1 MALISQCT
9 RQTYT
14 CMLRNYFKTAF
25 RSLLKNKG
33 FSIINILGLGA
44 GIASFVLI
52 ALYVYH
58 ETSYDNFHEKRNRVY
73 RIVENL
79 RTENEM
85 LLQGVSSPP
94 MGPAMQ
100 RYFPEIESYVRYTGW
115 GGLIT
120 RGTEKEYAEDC
131 LLVDS
136 TFFTVFSF
144 PLVQGEPSEVLSK
157 PYSMVLTEASAK
169 KYFGDTDP
177 IGETLKIDEDEFTI
191 TGIAKDVPDN
201 SHIDFKMLISFST
214 WSRQNKYANTNAWF
228 WNGFNTYLLLREDA
242 TIDNVRARM
251 GDFITK
257 HIEKGGMYYE
267 DLPLQELSSIYMQQE
282 PRSWE
287 NGKRGSLSNV
297 YALSIIAA
305 FILLIAGFNYVNL
318 ATARASRRLKEVGL
332 RKVLGAHRRALI
344 GQFLGESML
353 VSVVATTLGFVVAT
367 AVLPWFNT
375 LVQAQL
381 SLTMF
386 PSPLYVYG
394 SLVVLAVALG
404 LLSGLYPSLVISGFH
419 PLQMFRLTPG
429 SLFGH
434 ANLRRML
441 VSVQF
446 VISITLAAGTL
457 LVFDQLELME
467 KRDLG
472 FNKETTLIVPVGNAR
487 ELREHFEAAKEQFK
501 AVPGVVSVSGSATVP
516 GESTNNLFTAIEQKD
531 GKMSETNINTNFI
544 DADFFPSYSIP
555 VIAGRNFD
563 KASRADDTTAFVL
576 NETAVRDLGMS
587 PEEALGRRID
597 QNGHKGQVIGVVKD
611 FNYRSLHHKIEPL
624 IFCASSWGYNN
635 LSIKIKTTD
644 MPATIAAI
652 GKTWSKLSDNI
663 PYTYSFLDE
672 SYVKLYQADA
682 QLGKVAGIFSGL
694 AIFVGCL
701 GLLGLTAFAV
711 ERRVKEI
718 GIRKVLGAGV
728 PDVIMIISKEFMI
741 LIGISFVIA
750 VPVTYVVISRWLTGF
765 IEKITIGPATFIFAG
780 AAVLAIAWVTMSFLS
795 YRAATANPTKA
806 LRNE

>member
-33 FSIINILGLGA
+33 FSIINILGTGA

-94 MGPAMQ
+94 MGPAMR

-267 DLPLQELSSIYMQQE
+267 DLPLQ
-282 PRSWE
+282 
-287 NGKRGSLSNV
+287 G
-297 YALSIIAA
+297 
-305 FILLIAGFNYVNL
+305 
-318 ATARASRRLKEVGL
+318 
-332 RKVLGAHRRALI
+332 
-344 GQFLGESML
+344 
-353 VSVVATTLGFVVAT
+353 
-367 AVLPWFNT
+367 
-375 LVQAQL
+375 
-381 SLTMF
+381 
-386 PSPLYVYG
+386 
-394 SLVVLAVALG
+394 
-404 LLSGLYPSLVISGFH
+404 
-419 PLQMFRLTPG
+419 
-429 SLFGH
+429 
-434 ANLRRML
+434 
-441 VSVQF
+441 
-446 VISITLAAGTL
+446 LAA
-457 LVFDQLELME
+457 
-467 KRDLG
+467 
-472 FNKETTLIVPVGNAR
+472 
-487 ELREHFEAAKEQFK
+487 
-501 AVPGVVSVSGSATVP
+501 
-516 GESTNNLFTAIEQKD
+516 
-531 GKMSETNINTNFI
+531 
-544 DADFFPSYSIP
+544 SICGRSRA
-555 VIAGRNFD
+555 AGRTES
-563 KASRADDTTAFVL
+563 A
-576 NETAVRDLGMS
+576 
-587 PEEALGRRID
+587 EA
-597 QNGHKGQVIGVVKD
+597 
-611 FNYRSLHHKIEPL
+611 
-624 IFCASSWGYNN
+624 
-635 LSIKIKTTD
+635 
-644 MPATIAAI
+644 
-652 GKTWSKLSDNI
+652 
-663 PYTYSFLDE
+663 
-672 SYVKLYQADA
+672 
-682 QLGKVAGIFSGL
+682 
-694 AIFVGCL
+694 
-701 GLLGLTAFAV
+701 
-711 ERRVKEI
+711 
-718 GIRKVLGAGV
+718 
-728 PDVIMIISKEFMI
+728 
-741 LIGISFVIA
+741 
-750 VPVTYVVISRWLTGF
+750 
-765 IEKITIGPATFIFAG
+765 
-780 AAVLAIAWVTMSFLS
+780 
-795 YRAATANPTKA
+795 
-806 LRNE
+806 